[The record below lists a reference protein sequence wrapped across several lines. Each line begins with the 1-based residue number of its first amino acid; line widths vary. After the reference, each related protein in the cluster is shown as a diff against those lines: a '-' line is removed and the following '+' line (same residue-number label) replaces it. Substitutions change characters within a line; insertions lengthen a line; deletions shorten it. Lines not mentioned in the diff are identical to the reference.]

1 VIAFKSGF
9 FTFQISMNMKMTL
22 FHFTVKFSFCT
33 AKELIDKDHMLHD
46 IPFLVFS
53 CCAHLKYKQ
62 RVESTHVLS
71 AIEERSR

>member
-1 VIAFKSGF
+1 
-9 FTFQISMNMKMTL
+9 MTL

-33 AKELIDKDHMLHD
+33 AKELIDKDHMSYD
-46 IPFLVFS
+46 ILSMFFS
-53 CCAHLKYKQ
+53 FCAHLKYKQ